1 MKFARIAITGVDGE
15 EARLVVVQPEK
26 RRVIDLATAWRL
38 RLERRGA
45 TREAAR
51 RLATALF
58 PASMSA
64 AIALGEP
71 FVEAAAEASAAPA
84 EEAVRP
90 LEGLRW
96 LPPLDPPLIRDFTAF
111 EQHVRNMAARQGG
124 TIFPEFYQR
133 PPYFKINPL
142 GMIAPEA
149 EVPWPHYTRHLDYE
163 LEIGLVIGKPG
174 RNLLPEEALSHLFGV
189 TILNDFS
196 ARDVQGPEMS
206 SGFGPAK
213 GKDFAT
219 ALGPWIATCDE
230 VALYDLSMVAR
241 VNGEEWSRG
250 STASLTWKIE
260 ELVAYAACGETL
272 WPGELL
278 GSGTVGTGSGAEH
291 GRSLQPGDLVEL
303 EVSGLGLLRN
313 RIGQPEPPGWLPKP
327 RQASAA
333 S

>member
-1 MKFARIAITGVDGE
+1 MKFARIAVTGVDGE
-15 EARLVVVQPEK
+15 EARLVVVQPEAQ
-26 RRVIDLATAWRL
+26 RVIDLATAWRL

-64 AIALGEP
+64 AIALGEA
-71 FVEAAAEASAAPA
+71 FREAAAEASAAPA
-84 EEAVRP
+84 EEAVLP
-90 LEGLRW
+90 LASVRW
-96 LPPLDPPLIRDFTAF
+96 LAPLDPPTIRDFTAF

-124 TIFPEFYQR
+124 SVFPEFYQR

-142 GMIAPEA
+142 TIVAPEA

-163 LEIGLVIGKPG
+163 LEIGLVIGRQG
-174 RNLLPEEALSHLFGV
+174 RNVSPEEALDLLFGV

-230 VALYDLSMVAR
+230 LDLNNLTMVAR

-291 GRSLQPGDLVEL
+291 GRSLQPGAVVEL
-303 EVSGLGLLRN
+303 EISGLGVLRN
-313 RIGQPEPPGWLPKP
+313 RIGQPEPPGWLPEP
-327 RQASAA
+327 RRSSTAP
-333 S
+333 